1 LRINRQIRAAKVRV
15 IDKNGAQVGV
25 LSIQDALAMA
35 EHEKLD
41 LVEISPNAQP
51 PVCKVIDYGKFR
63 YQQTKKEKE
72 SKKSQHQVKV
82 KEVKVKPNTDDH
94 DLQVKIKMARGF
106 ILKGDKVR
114 LTCTFKGREMAHP
127 EIGKK
132 VIQKMI
138 DQLSDIATAEAFP
151 KQMTRILSI
160 TVSPGVK
167 KMKEQVRES
176 ESEVETE
183 KGHEGEVQGHR
194 DRKTEAP

>member
-1 LRINRQIRAAKVRV
+1 M
-15 IDKNGAQVGV
+15 IDKNGAQVGI
-25 LSIQDALAMA
+25 LSIQDAMTMA
-35 EHEKLD
+35 ENEKLD

-63 YQQTKKEKE
+63 YQQTKKERE

-94 DLQVKIKMARGF
+94 DLQVKLKMARGF

-114 LTCTFKGREMAHP
+114 ITCTFKGREMAHP

-132 VIQKMI
+132 VVQKMV
-138 DQLSDIATAEAFP
+138 DQLLDIATAEAFP
-151 KQMTRILSI
+151 KQIGRILSV
-160 TVSPGVK
+160 TLTPGAK

-176 ESEVETE
+176 ESENEA
-183 KGHEGEVQGHR
+183 KQGDEGKV
-194 DRKTEAP
+194 